1 MRPLIT
7 VVFSLVVGILYG
19 QEDLLKELEMTQGK
33 QTDYTIQTFKG
44 TRVVNGHS
52 VETKPGGALE
62 FIISHRFGTL
72 NSGSYNLW
80 GLDASTIRL
89 GLEYGITDQLGIGIG
104 RSSIDKSY
112 DGYLK
117 YKLLRQA
124 TGANPFPFTLTLLG
138 SAQYK
143 TNKSGVDE
151 GLSSSD
157 RTSYAL
163 QALVARKFSPNF
175 SFQVAPILVHR
186 NAVDQDLFVNDLFAL
201 GLGGRAKITRSV
213 SLHVEY
219 YARLNEKENNPNYD
233 AIGVGID
240 IETGG
245 HVFQLVFTNSL
256 GMMERIMVAETNED
270 FWDGDIHF
278 GFNITRTFQLSK
290 KAREAGKDW

>member
-1 MRPLIT
+1 M
-7 VVFSLVVGILYG
+7 
-19 QEDLLKELEMTQGK
+19 EELEKSQGE
-33 QTDYTIQTFKG
+33 QTEYTIQTFKG
-44 TRVVNGHS
+44 TRIINGHS
-52 VETKPGGALE
+52 TETKPGGALE

-89 GLEYGITDQLGIGIG
+89 GLEYGITDQLGVGVG
-104 RSSIDKSY
+104 RSSLDKSY

-124 TGANPFPFTLTLLG
+124 SGAEPFPFTLTLLG
-138 SAQYK
+138 SMQYK
-143 TNKSGVDE
+143 TNKSGADE
-151 GLSSSD
+151 NLTSEE
-157 RTSYAL
+157 RTSYAF
-163 QALVARKFSPNF
+163 QALLARKFSPGF
-175 SFQVAPILVHR
+175 SFQLAPVLVHR
-186 NAVDQDLFVNDLFAL
+186 NAVNQDLFVNDLVAL
-201 GLGGRAKITRSV
+201 GLGARARLTRSV
-213 SLHVEY
+213 SVHLEY

-256 GMMERIMVAETNED
+256 GMMERITVAETNED

-290 KAREAGKDW
+290 KARESGRDW

>member
-1 MRPLIT
+1 MRLLT
-7 VVFSLVVGILYG
+7 MVLFLFTASMVYA
-19 QEDLLKELEMTQGK
+19 QEDLLEELEKQQGE
-33 QTDYTIQTFKG
+33 QTDITLQTFKG
-44 TRVVNGHS
+44 TRLINGHS

-89 GLEYGITDQLGIGIG
+89 GLEYGITDHLGIGVG
-104 RSSIDKSY
+104 RSSFDKSY

-124 TGANPFPFTLTLLG
+124 SGAQAFPFTLTLLA

-143 TNKSGVDE
+143 TNKSGADE

-157 RTSYAL
+157 RTSYAF
-163 QALVARKFSPNF
+163 QALIARKISSGFSL
-175 SFQVAPILVHR
+175 QLAPVLVHR
-186 NAVDQDLFVNDLFAL
+186 NAVEQDLFVNDLVAL
-201 GLGGRAKITRSV
+201 GIGGRARITRSV
-213 SLHVEY
+213 SLHLEY
-219 YARLNEKENNPNYD
+219 YARLNEKEGNPNHD

-245 HVFQLVFTNSL
+245 HVFQLVFTNTI
-256 GMMERIMVAETNED
+256 GMMERIFVAETNED
-270 FWDGDIHF
+270 FFDGDIHF

-290 KAREAGKDW
+290 KARASGKDW

>member
-1 MRPLIT
+1 MA
-7 VVFSLVVGILYG
+7 
-19 QEDLLKELEMTQGK
+19 ELEQARGE
-33 QTDYTIQTFKG
+33 QTDLTLQTFKG
-44 TRVVNGHS
+44 TRLINGHS

-89 GLEYGITDQLGIGIG
+89 GLEYGITDALGVGVG
-104 RSSIDKSY
+104 RSSLDKSY

-117 YKLLRQA
+117 YKVLGQA
-124 TGANPFPFTLTLLG
+124 SGADPFPFTLTLLG

-143 TNKSGVDE
+143 TNKSGADE
-151 GLSSSD
+151 NLNSND
-157 RTSYAL
+157 RTSYAV
-163 QALVARKFSPNF
+163 QALIARKFSPNF
-175 SFQVAPILVHR
+175 SFQVAPVLVHR
-186 NAVDQDLFVNDLFAL
+186 NTVDQDLFVNDLFAL
-201 GLGGRAKITRSV
+201 GLGGRARITRSV

-219 YARLNEKENNPNYD
+219 YARLNEKEGNPNYD

-245 HVFQLVFTNSL
+245 HVFQLVFTNTL
-256 GMMERIMVAETNED
+256 GMMERIFVAETNED
-270 FWDGDIHF
+270 FWDGNIHF

-290 KAREAGKDW
+290 KSRETAKDW